1 MKKLTVKFIK
11 EIKEDLIQRRQ
22 ELVRELDADAVQ
34 VAEND
39 YDAKFP
45 EFGNK
50 DDENAAEI
58 AIFEKNL
65 SLEKT
70 MEVSLYNVNKALKKI
85 EKGHYGFCEKCNSL
99 IAQKRLKAFPSATA
113 CMTCKKKF
121 L

>member
-1 MKKLTVKFIK
+1 MKKIPVKFIE
-11 EIKEDLIQRRQ
+11 EIKKDLIKRRDDLIK
-22 ELVRELDADAVQ
+22 ELELDAVQ

-45 EFGNK
+45 EYGSK
-50 DDENAAEI
+50 DDENAAEV
-58 AIFEKNL
+58 AVFEKNL

-85 EKGHYGFCEKCNSL
+85 VKGKYGLCEKCESI
-99 IAQKRLKAFPSATA
+99 IAEKRLKAFPSATA
-113 CMTCKKKF
+113 CMDCKKKS

>member
-1 MKKLTVKFIK
+1 MKKITVKFIE
-11 EIKEDLIQRRQ
+11 EIKSDLVKRRN
-22 ELVRELDADAVQ
+22 ELIKELEVDAVQ

-39 YDAKFP
+39 YDARFP

-50 DDENAAEI
+50 EDENAAEV
-58 AIFEKNL
+58 AVFEKNL

-85 EKGHYGFCEKCNSL
+85 EKGDYGICEKCGSPIN
-99 IAQKRLKAFPSATA
+99 IERLKAFPSATA
-113 CMTCKKKF
+113 CMDCKKKA

>member
-1 MKKLTVKFIK
+1 MKKITVKFIE
-11 EIKEDLIQRRQ
+11 EIKNDLVNRRD
-22 ELVRELDADAVQ
+22 ELVKELEVDAIQ

-50 DDENAAEI
+50 EDENAAEV

-70 MEVSLYNVNKALKKI
+70 MEVSLYNVKKALKKI
-85 EKGHYGFCEKCNSL
+85 EKGDYGLCEKCGSP
-99 IAQKRLKAFPSATA
+99 IDTKRLKAFPSATA
-113 CMTCKKKF
+113 CMDCKKKS